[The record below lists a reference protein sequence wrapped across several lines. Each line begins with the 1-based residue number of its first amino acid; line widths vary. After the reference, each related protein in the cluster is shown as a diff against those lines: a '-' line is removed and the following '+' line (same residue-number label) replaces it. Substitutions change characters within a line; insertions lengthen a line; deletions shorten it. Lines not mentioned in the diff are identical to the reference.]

1 MNSMYLAVGYNCNHR
16 CYFCP
21 CGKKEG
27 KAKAAPTEQ
36 MIEAIETG
44 IQNNGIEYI
53 TLSGGEPILHPGF
66 HDILEY
72 CVSKKL
78 CVTILSNGDI
88 LHKESN
94 VHKYFDNIDPSYFN
108 ITTAIHSDQPE
119 LHDRVTGVKGSY
131 CRTVKGLKNLIPLRI
146 PFTVKQVISKW
157 NYKRLPEFVDFVHRE
172 YGPFAS
178 LTLCGMDFCGMNR
191 EEIAEVAIAYK
202 EIGQYLEKALDIVLS
217 IRQQFGGFPQVTV
230 ADLPLCCVDPYYW
243 GFFTKVSRGK
253 LSKYSAPKQSD
264 GEVSSSE
271 EIVNDCD
278 VYFKECG
285 SCCVSDFCPGVWN
298 SAYQYF
304 GENAVRALKPQKIE

>member
-191 EEIAEVAIAYK
+191 DEIAEVAIAYK
-202 EIGQYLEKALDIVLS
+202 EIGQYLEKH
-217 IRQQFGGFPQVTV
+217 
-230 ADLPLCCVDPYYW
+230 
-243 GFFTKVSRGK
+243 
-253 LSKYSAPKQSD
+253 
-264 GEVSSSE
+264 
-271 EIVNDCD
+271 
-278 VYFKECG
+278 
-285 SCCVSDFCPGVWN
+285 
-298 SAYQYF
+298 
-304 GENAVRALKPQKIE
+304 